1 MKLITFVAA
10 DGNPHVGAIVG
21 DGTRVADLTLAQGS
35 QDGFRDMLSLIDAG
49 PAGLEAA
56 QGLAK
61 GARHTIALADLHLE
75 EIGRAHV

>member
-10 DGNPHVGAIVG
+10 DGTPHVGAIVG

-56 QGLAK
+56 QGLA
-61 GARHTIALADLHLE
+61 GARPLAGGGAERDRE
-75 EIGRAHV
+75 AWP